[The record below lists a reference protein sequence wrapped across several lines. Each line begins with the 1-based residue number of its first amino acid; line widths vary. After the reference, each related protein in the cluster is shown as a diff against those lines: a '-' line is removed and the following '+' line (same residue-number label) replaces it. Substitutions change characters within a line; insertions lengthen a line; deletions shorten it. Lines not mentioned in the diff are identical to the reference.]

1 MNNFRALNE
10 FFFTKTICNLDNLYR
25 LYIIL
30 KNYLAVTTETLV
42 GQSVKLRSLTSVF
55 KKAGTDFLPQRATFR
70 STIFHNL

>member
-1 MNNFRALNE
+1 MSYVHTNTR
-10 FFFTKTICNLDNLYR
+10 NLDNLHS

-30 KNYLAVTTETLV
+30 KNYVAVTTETLLAPIFV

-70 STIFHNL
+70 SNIS